1 MADKLQPGEV
11 FKWVLYGAGA
21 IAIYKIGGKFGLWK
35 TAADTAAEAAEK
47 ANYWDFTKIPPGARL
62 ITYNTG
68 LKLSKLLDDSKHW
81 YNDDEE
87 AIYSVF
93 RSLNAKSQVTSLAYW
108 FKKFYNQD
116 LYYWLKST
124 LSDSEL
130 AKVVTIIETK
140 PNV

>member
-1 MADKLQPGEV
+1 MATKLQPKEI
-11 FKWVLYGAGA
+11 FNYVLYGIAA
-21 IAIYKIGGKFGLWK
+21 LAIYKVGGKFGLWK
-35 TAADTAAEAAEK
+35 TGADIAADAAEK

-116 LYYWLKST
+116 LYYWLKSV
-124 LSDSEL
+124 LSESEL
-130 AKVVTIIETK
+130 AKVILIIETK

>member
-1 MADKLQPGEV
+1 MENKLQPGEV

-21 IAIYKIGGKFGLWK
+21 IAIYKIGQKLGLFK
-35 TAADTAAEAAEK
+35 TAADTAADAAEK
-47 ANYWDFTKIPPGARL
+47 ASYWDFTKIPPGARL

-108 FKKFYNQD
+108 FQKFYNQD
-116 LYYWLKST
+116 LYYWLKDV
-124 LSDSEL
+124 LSESEL
-130 AKVVTIIETK
+130 AKVILIIETK